1 MASFKVTEGSL
12 VSQLFLNVDSNS
24 PFCSR
29 SCPRSTWRN
38 RSRDVSWYRFLH
50 FQVSAFSVVVPES
63 SPYAGVRSWYK
74 RAEMG
79 SKIAFFFSSATL
91 SGAFSGLLSV
101 AIHNMDGVGG
111 LAGWR
116 WIFILEGLVTVV
128 VALLSFWVIQDY
140 PENAKFLSEKES
152 MYVQDTNSVRMN
164 TLILDGTKGF
174 LSFADLRTTCG

>member
-12 VSQLFLNVDSNS
+12 VSQVFLKVDFNS
-24 PFCSR
+24 PFYSR

-50 FQVSAFSVVVPES
+50 FQVSALSVVVLES
-63 SPYAGVRSWYK
+63 FPYAGIRSWYK
-74 RAEMG
+74 RSEMG

-152 MYVQDTNSVRMN
+152 MYVQYTHSVGTNALIFHGIKGSLSSV
-164 TLILDGTKGF
+164 
-174 LSFADLRTTCG
+174 DLRTTCG